1 MDLRELVI
9 LILGLTIVGVVV
21 RGLLVALKARKNQL
35 RLAID
40 KNIPKDID
48 LDALELAE
56 LPSGGARVV
65 RRPVD
70 DAVSAAPDSPTK
82 SPAAASAVSPVPAA
96 SESLAKPSSESL
108 EDSAAPDELALHPAN
123 SSHASTA
130 SKTASIEENA
140 EESAEESVE
149 GSVDENV
156 KDYAEENFDENLEE
170 SFEENA
176 KESVVD
182 RSEKASPFSISLGEG
197 IDEFDEDIESDR
209 PESPELPVQKVALS
223 EVAAD
228 GEDQEETDEQENDEY
243 SSITLS
249 AGDRIGGE
257 NRRAKTAVRKESRGN
272 SLFDSLSAAGKS
284 LGALV
289 STRKST
295 EADLSSNS
303 KSQSSVA
310 ETSLADDSAK
320 VPDVESS
327 ALFEEYSQSDHA
339 SEAPS
344 PRGNKS
350 PKSTPP
356 AVTDLFPETFED
368 LTAPS
373 QFSGEADEIQIEED
387 SAVAAIPA
395 KQAKSSIEKPSERTS
410 KKTREQAQR
419 KPLEKTRTKAQ
430 NHARKADEAVGAD
443 STEQSGS
450 STGADAKPKTAVKP
464 QQNSASDVTEVLVLN
479 VTAKKGRL
487 IMGERLLSLMEG
499 LDLQFDERK
508 IFSRRPS
515 EAEGDALF
523 SVANMLQPGTFDLNT
538 MENFATVGVTLFL
551 PLPAPTSSFEAFEE
565 MLQTAQDLVRSIDGE
580 LRDDQRNMMT
590 GQTIEHYRQR
600 VRDFELRRLRSRAV
614 AG

>member
-130 SKTASIEENA
+130 SKTGSIE
-140 EESAEESVE
+140 
-149 GSVDENV
+149 
-156 KDYAEENFDENLEE
+156 DYAEENFDENLEE

-223 EVAAD
+223 EVAED
-228 GEDQEETDEQENDEY
+228 GEDQEETDDQENDEY

-373 QFSGEADEIQIEED
+373 QFSGEADEIQIEEE

>member
-70 DAVSAAPDSPTK
+70 DAVSSAPDSPTN
-82 SPAAASAVSPVPAA
+82 SPAAASAVTPVPAA

-130 SKTASIEENA
+130 SKTVSIEENA

-149 GSVDENV
+149 GSVEENV

-176 KESVVD
+176 EESVVD

-223 EVAAD
+223 EVAED
-228 GEDQEETDEQENDEY
+228 GEDQEETDEY

-257 NRRAKTAVRKESRGN
+257 NRRAKTALRKESRGS
-272 SLFDSLSAAGKS
+272 SLFGSLSAAGKS

-387 SAVAAIPA
+387 SAVTAIPA
-395 KQAKSSIEKPSERTS
+395 EQAKSSIEKPSERTS

-419 KPLEKTRTKAQ
+419 KPLENTRTKAQ